1 MQIRYGFDI
10 ALELAQPTTIL
21 AMMDVHSDFRRCVAA
36 ETDLEL
42 SPAMAAERFVDGGGN
57 IVTRLSAPAGSVSL
71 RLEGVFVSE
80 GREDEVDVGAEAV
93 AASDFPPDMLP
104 FLWPSRYCETDLLSD
119 FAWANFGAVKG
130 GWARV
135 QAICDFVH
143 QRLRFSYPEAR
154 PTRTASEAL
163 AEGVGVCRDFT
174 HLAVALC
181 RCLNIPARYCN
192 GYLGDI
198 GVPPDPA
205 PMDFNAWFEAFLG
218 DRWFIFD
225 PRHNRPRIGRILISR
240 GRDAADIPMI
250 TTFGPHA
257 LTRFVVVTEE
267 IRECEAVPA
276 RGVRPD
282 QAADIRSILCGGRAT
297 LELSEGG

>member
-10 ALELAQPTTIL
+10 ALELAQPSTIL
-21 AMMDVHSDFRRCVAA
+21 TMMDVHSDCRRCIA
-36 ETDLEL
+36 EETELEL
-42 SPAMAAERFVDGGGN
+42 SPAIAADRFVDGRGN
-57 IVTRLSAPAGSVSL
+57 IVRRLSAPAGRLSL
-71 RLEGVFVSE
+71 HLDGVFLSD
-80 GREDEVDVGAEAV
+80 GRQDEADLAAKLVRPSDLPPEA
-93 AASDFPPDMLP
+93 LP
-104 FLWPSRYCETDLLSD
+104 FLLPSRYCESDLLSD
-119 FAWANFGAVKG
+119 FAWANFGAIGG

-143 QRLRFSYPEAR
+143 ERLRFSYPEAR

-205 PMDFNAWFEAFLG
+205 PMDFNAWFEAFVG
-218 DRWFIFD
+218 DRWFTFD

-250 TTFGPHA
+250 TTFGSHR
-257 LTRFVVVTEE
+257 LTRFAILTEE
-267 IRECEAVPA
+267 VKERE
-276 RGVRPD
+276 
-282 QAADIRSILCGGRAT
+282 AAAA
-297 LELSEGG
+297 

>member
-1 MQIRYGFDI
+1 MLIRYGFDI
-10 ALELAQPTTIL
+10 ALELAQPSTVL
-21 AMMDVHSDFRRCVAA
+21 AMMDVHSDVRDCIVD
-36 ETDLEL
+36 ETVLNV
-42 SPAMAAERFVDGGGN
+42 SPAIVADRFIDGRGN
-57 IVTRLSAPAGSVSL
+57 VVRRLSAPAGRVSL
-71 RLEGVFVSE
+71 RLDGVFRSD
-80 GREDEVDVGAEAV
+80 GREDKADLAAKLV
-93 AASDFPPDMLP
+93 APSDLPPETLP
-104 FLWPSRYCETDLLSD
+104 FLLPSRYCETDLLSE
-119 FAWANFGAVKG
+119 FAWSNFGAVSG

-143 QRLRFSYPEAR
+143 NRLKFGYADAR

-198 GVPPDPA
+198 GVPPDPS

-218 DRWFIFD
+218 DRWFTFD
-225 PRHNRPRIGRILISR
+225 PRHNRSRIGRILISR

-250 TTFGPHA
+250 TSFGPHR
-257 LTRFVVVTEE
+257 LTRFAVVTEE
-267 IRECEAVPA
+267 IKEPEVALA
-276 RGVRPD
+276 
-282 QAADIRSILCGGRAT
+282 
-297 LELSEGG
+297 

>member
-1 MQIRYGFDI
+1 MLIRYGFDI
-10 ALELAQPTTIL
+10 SMELAQASVIL
-21 AMMDVHSDFRRCVAA
+21 TMMDVHSDARCSVAK
-36 ETDLEL
+36 ETEFEVYP
-42 SPAMAAERFVDGGGN
+42 SVAGERFVDEHGN
-57 IVTRLSAPAGSVSL
+57 IVRRLSAPAGILSL
-71 RLEGVFVSE
+71 WLQGVFRSD
-80 GREDEVDVGAEAV
+80 GRRDAVDSAAESAV
-93 AASDFPPDMLP
+93 PSDLPPDALP
-104 FLWPSRYCETDLLSD
+104 FLRPSRYCETELLSD
-119 FAWANFGAVKG
+119 FAWATFGGITG
-130 GWARV
+130 GSARV

-163 AEGVGVCRDFT
+163 AERVGVCRDFT

-198 GVPPDPA
+198 GVPPDRA

-218 DRWFIFD
+218 DRWFTFD
-225 PRHNRPRIGRILISR
+225 ARHNQPRIGRILIAR

-250 TTFGPHA
+250 TTFGSHA

-267 IRECEAVPA
+267 IKEL
-276 RGVRPD
+276 
-282 QAADIRSILCGGRAT
+282 AAAA
-297 LELSEGG
+297 

>member
-1 MQIRYGFDI
+1 MHIRYGYDI
-10 ALELAQPTTIL
+10 ALELAQPATIL
-21 AMMDVHSDFRRCVAA
+21 AMADVHSDFRGCIVE
-36 ETDLEL
+36 ETEFEVV
-42 SPAMAAERFVDGGGN
+42 PAMAAERFVDDSGN
-57 IVTRLSAPAGSVSL
+57 VVRRLSAPAGSVSL
-71 RLEGVFVSE
+71 RLQGVFRSD
-80 GREDEVDVGAEAV
+80 GREDETDPSAEIVGA
-93 AASDFPPDMLP
+93 SDLPPETLP
-104 FLWPSRYCETDLLSD
+104 FLRASRYCETDLLSD
-119 FAWANFGAVKG
+119 FAWANFGSVNG

-154 PTRTASEAL
+154 PTRTANEAL
-163 AEGVGVCRDFT
+163 SEGVGVCRDFT
-174 HLAVALC
+174 HLAVTLC

-218 DRWFIFD
+218 RRWFTFD
-225 PRHNRPRIGRILISR
+225 ARHNQPRIGRILISR

-257 LTRFVVVTEE
+257 LTRFTVVTEE
-267 IRECEAVPA
+267 IDDRASIT
-276 RGVRPD
+276 
-282 QAADIRSILCGGRAT
+282 AA
-297 LELSEGG
+297 